1 MNNRWRKIVYLKYG
15 MKLNKNYKYAE
26 SIIDTEK
33 VESVKRTYS
42 FKLYKTSSFRK
53 GTRHYATK
61 QKR

>member
-15 MKLNKNYKYAE
+15 MKLDENYKYAE
-26 SIIDTEK
+26 SIIDAEK

-53 GTRHYATK
+53 GKKHYETK
-61 QKR
+61 RR